1 MIIILHENKEWT
13 PPLELA
19 LQAIDAPYQFWFIPE
34 MDFNFNEVPMDAIY
48 FSRMSASS
56 HTRSNR
62 FEPELTLGVLEWLER
77 HSRTV
82 VNGSRALD
90 LEISKVRQYQALERH
105 NITTPKT
112 FASVDKNRLLKGAE
126 SIGYPLI
133 FKHNRAGKGLEV
145 HKFDDFK
152 QIKEYV
158 SGPRFKN
165 STDGINILQEYISA
179 PLKSIIRMEFINY
192 KLYYAVEVDTSEG
205 FELCPAESCETLRN
219 STLRNRAKF
228 SILKNFVIKN
238 LSSYESFLEENN
250 IGVAGIEVI
259 ENEHGDLYTYDV
271 NMTTN
276 YNSEA
281 ESLAKKNASLELA
294 YHLKSLLT
302 KQSEA
307 KSTYPKS

>member
-1 MIIILHENKEWT
+1 MIIVLHENKEWT
-13 PPLELA
+13 TPLAEA
-19 LQAIDAPYQFWFIPE
+19 LQAIGAPYQFWFVPE
-34 MDFNFNEVPMDAIY
+34 MDFNFDEVPTDAIY

-56 HTRSNR
+56 HTRGNR
-62 FEPELTLGVLEWLER
+62 FEPELTLGVLEWLGR
-77 HSRTV
+77 HSRIV

-90 LEISKVRQYQALERH
+90 LEISKIRQYQALERH
-105 NITTPKT
+105 NIATPKT
-112 FASVDKNRLLKGAE
+112 LASVDKNRLLEGAE
-126 SIGYPLI
+126 TIGYPLI
-133 FKHNRAGKGLEV
+133 SKHNRAGKGLGV
-145 HKFDDFK
+145 QKFDNFDQLK
-152 QIKEYV
+152 RYV
-158 SGPRFKN
+158 LSPIFE
-165 STDGINILQEYISA
+165 SSPDGVNLLQQYIDA
-179 PLKSIIRMEFINY
+179 PSKTIIRMEFINY